1 MLKIYEAPA
10 AELIRFNTEDILKE
24 SFDGDEVGVPEEE
37 VE

>member
-10 AELIRFNTEDILKE
+10 AELIRFKADDILMN

-37 VE
+37 AE